1 MRWFIT
7 RLYDVYNDAET
18 MFKIELLSGV
28 CVISIGV
35 LVKAFGDQ
43 DLFRLVYLA
52 VKHLLYFSP
61 LVGSDTV
68 KALIAYTPLWDLRCH
83 NNDHSCVSY
92 DLDKTFYFGDNSYRN
107 SNCFR
112 SCYWQ
117 VLVQTLRA
125 NDEVVVSGRNFEFVP
140 WKLCWSYKSG
150 EWYHRGLK
158 LV

>member
-1 MRWFIT
+1 MRWFINIIIE
-7 RLYDVYNDAET
+7 LYNDAEF
-18 MFKIELLSGV
+18 MSCLELIIGVYFSGV
-28 CVISIGV
+28 FLISMDV
-35 LVKAFGDQ
+35 LIKMFPDMT
-43 DLFRLVYLA
+43 YPA

-83 NNDHSCVSY
+83 NNNHSCVSY

-107 SNCFR
+107 NNCFR

-140 WKLCWSYKSG
+140 WKLCWSYKSDG
-150 EWYHRGLK
+150 WHHRG
-158 LV
+158 